1 MVQELYEKYLYFQ
14 AQLCHS
20 EKFYSYS
27 FTLRKE
33 YYENIEKVKQIQKN
47 TREIY
52 PKLVIVIFYSFKVA
66 YVIINMTF

>member
-20 EKFYSYS
+20 EKFYS

-33 YYENIEKVKQIQKN
+33 YYENYKKHRKSKNKYSKIHEKYIRNLLLLFSTVLKW
-47 TREIY
+47 RMS
-52 PKLVIVIFYSFKVA
+52 L
-66 YVIINMTF
+66 

>member
-33 YYENIEKVKQIQKN
+33 YYENIEKVKTN
-47 TREIY
+47 TEKYTRNISETSY
-52 PKLVIVIFYSFKVA
+52 CYFLQF
-66 YVIINMTF
+66 